1 MGFEP
6 LTAVQRLMQFLVLT
20 KNIEIIL
27 CLL

>member
-6 LTAVQRLMQFLVLT
+6 ITAVQGLMQFLVLT